1 MRMCVSVCVWVE
13 HKAEQANPKQQQQLP
28 LMRGLPA
35 STQTSPA
42 FPPTSFNTLDGFLR
56 FVVAVAVAVAAGIEW
71 LLHGVHFESEKS
83 INFYCIRISVSH
95 AATRRNG
102 GDVND
107 DKEGNVD
114 FGSDVRFLRTA
125 AGTEACVWICVVYV
139 CASRGLILVAK
150 VIYLL
155 VTRTGTWRGT
165 RWPKLSQMANSW
177 QFDNKAETASSCCCC
192 NLAQVTRGSSEKEDR
207 EREGEG
213 DRKRKTIQSLHW
225 FALKCIYSSLLAFFL
240 VCCCCC
246 CCRCLWQLNV
256 KFCPLAYV
264 TKNGAQNGCQ
274 EHPLAEREKHT

>member
-95 AATRRNG
+95 AATRRND
-102 GDVND
+102 GDVDD

-114 FGSDVRFLRTA
+114 FGGDVRFLRTA
-125 AGTEACVWICVVYV
+125 AGTEACVWICV
-139 CASRGLILVAK
+139 CESEIDTCGESDLF
-150 VIYLL
+150 
-155 VTRTGTWRGT
+155 TGDSHWHVKRN
-165 RWPKLSQMANSW
+165 QMTQIEPNG
-177 QFDNKAETASSCCCC
+177 Q
-192 NLAQVTRGSSEKEDR
+192 LM
-207 EREGEG
+207 
-213 DRKRKTIQSLHW
+213 TIW
-225 FALKCIYSSLLAFFL
+225 
-240 VCCCCC
+240 
-246 CCRCLWQLNV
+246 
-256 KFCPLAYV
+256 
-264 TKNGAQNGCQ
+264 
-274 EHPLAEREKHT
+274 

>member
-1 MRMCVSVCVWVE
+1 MRMCVRVCVWVE

-95 AATRRNG
+95 AATRRND
-102 GDVND
+102 GDVDD

-139 CASRGLILVAK
+139 CASRRLILVAK

-177 QFDNKAETASSCCCC
+177 QFDNKAETASSCCC
-192 NLAQVTRGSSEKEDR
+192 NLAQVTRGRARKKSEK
-207 EREGEG
+207 
-213 DRKRKTIQSLHW
+213 
-225 FALKCIYSSLLAFFL
+225 
-240 VCCCCC
+240 
-246 CCRCLWQLNV
+246 
-256 KFCPLAYV
+256 
-264 TKNGAQNGCQ
+264 
-274 EHPLAEREKHT
+274 